1 MARTSANR
9 IWRHVPVDWLIAL
22 VLLALA
28 VPIAFWHLD
37 AQSLW
42 LDEGTTQAYVTRTYL
57 GSLLADLVRPSQGY
71 PLYHVLLKLVTRAFG
86 DSEWALR
93 APSALAGS
101 LAVPALYAL
110 GAELRGRTVGLA
122 AAALLLI
129 APWGLGLA
137 QEAKVYSLALLVA
150 ILLALLFARALRLGG
165 RGWLG
170 WLVLV
175 LLAPFVHRLLL
186 LSLLGCAMAWAVSQP
201 PRVRWPAL
209 LATVVASGVVVG
221 AIIGSI
227 RYTSAAAQY
236 NNVGPFAALG
246 RTAAQFSLA
255 QFVGSVPWR
264 WFVPFA
270 VLAVLGLVRVALDL
284 RRNDDARRG
293 TIVLLVLGGVPLAVF
308 LLVLS
313 QEPFYETR
321 YLVGV
326 YPFWLLL
333 LAWSVAL
340 PRHVPS
346 LRAQRV
352 AAFTLPLAGLVFVG
366 GTLMAQYRAL
376 YQPDRGIFSGAALRE
391 DYRKAV
397 ARLAEHVHP
406 DDLVIVH
413 PDTIAPLYTYYA
425 RRSTVPLPGAQVY
438 PQLGRYKDFGPKEL
452 DTLIRSDLQ
461 RTKRAWLL
469 IAPDHARLVDPPV
482 VEEDDLG
489 LVGLAFQYGDRN
501 RRIQCGE
508 QPYAGFAGVRV
519 YCNNMPDIGGKVP
532 QPQTPL
538 EATFGDQ
545 LRLRGY
551 SVLPF
556 EGGLRAGGT

>member
-1 MARTSANR
+1 
-9 IWRHVPVDWLIAL
+9 
-22 VLLALA
+22 
-28 VPIAFWHLD
+28 
-37 AQSLW
+37 
-42 LDEGTTQAYVTRTYL
+42 
-57 GSLLADLVRPSQGY
+57 
-71 PLYHVLLKLVTRAFG
+71 
-86 DSEWALR
+86 
-93 APSALAGS
+93 
-101 LAVPALYAL
+101 
-110 GAELRGRTVGLA
+110 
-122 AAALLLI
+122 
-129 APWGLGLA
+129 
-137 QEAKVYSLALLVA
+137 
-150 ILLALLFARALRLGG
+150 
-165 RGWLG
+165 
-170 WLVLV
+170 
-175 LLAPFVHRLLL
+175 
-186 LSLLGCAMAWAVSQP
+186 MAWALQR

-264 WFVPFA
+264 WFVPFG
-270 VLAVLGLVRVALDL
+270 VLTVLGLVRVALDL

-293 TIVLLVLGGVPLAVF
+293 AILLLVLGGVPLALF

-340 PRHVPS
+340 PPVVRPFQS
-346 LRAQRV
+346 RRM
-352 AAFTLPLAGLVFVG
+352 AAFALPVAGLLVVAG
-366 GTLMAQYRAL
+366 ALMAQYRAL
-376 YQPDRGIFSGAALRE
+376 YQPERGIFSGAALRE
-391 DYRKAV
+391 DYRAAV
-397 ARLAEHVHP
+397 ARLAKHVHP

-425 RRSTVPLPGAQVY
+425 RRSTVPLPVAQVY
-438 PQLGRYKDFGPKEL
+438 PELGRYKDFGPKEL

-482 VEEDDLG
+482 AKGDDLG

-508 QPYAGFAGVRV
+508 QPYAGFAGVRL

-538 EATFGDQ
+538 EATFADQ
-545 LRLRGY
+545 LRLHGY

-556 EGGLRAGGT
+556 EGGLRAGGTLPISLFWEPLVDLDETNYHMFIHLTAPDDPRPIAQTDGPPMEGGQLTSLWTDPGALLHDDRTIVLPPDLASGTYVLRMGVYRADDMQRLAVTTDAPSQDNSIVLGEVRIEP